1 MTDLPELQSPPIN
14 RLFLVGCEVFTR
26 ELHAAVSTSERQVD
40 AVWLPKD
47 LHDHGGKAMMH
58 VLQERCD
65 QANPERHQAI
75 ALGFALCN
83 NGLVGLRAGRLPI
96 VAYRSHDCIGCLLGS
111 RQRYEDEF
119 RSQPGTYWY
128 SAGWIERSGDGSHLA
143 PLSVP
148 DASDPQWAKMLAKY
162 GEDNARFLWDEM
174 RAQTAHY
181 TRLVYI
187 DTGVGPQDRFAAQAK
202 RKADDRGMAFQR
214 ITGDRRWIQDLID
227 GPWDAERFLVIQPGQ
242 RVVARYD
249 GTLVGTEAA

>member
-1 MTDLPELQSPPIN
+1 MGMVDN

-26 ELHAAVSTSERQVD
+26 ELNQAIASSERQVD
-40 AVWLPKD
+40 AVWLRKD
-47 LHDHGGKAMMH
+47 LHDRGGKAMLQ

-65 QANPERHQAI
+65 QADPERHDAV

-83 NGLVGLRAGRLPI
+83 NGLIGLRAGRLPI
-96 VAYRSHDCIGCLLGS
+96 IAYRSHDCIGCLLGS

-119 RSQPGTYWY
+119 RATPGTYWY
-128 SAGWIERSGDGSHLA
+128 SAGWIERGGDGNHLA
-143 PLSVP
+143 PPSAP
-148 DASDPQWAKMLAKY
+148 DASDPQWVRMVAKY
-162 GEDNARFLWDEM
+162 GEDNARFLWDEL

-181 TRLVYI
+181 TRLAYI
-187 DTGVGPQDRFAAQAK
+187 DTGVGPQERFIAEAK

-214 ITGDRRWIQDLID
+214 MPGDTAWIRALID
-227 GPWDAERFLVIQPGQ
+227 GPWDETRFLVVQPGQ

>member
-26 ELHAAVSTSERQVD
+26 ELHAAVATSERQVD

-47 LHDHGGKAMMH
+47 LHDRGGKAMMH